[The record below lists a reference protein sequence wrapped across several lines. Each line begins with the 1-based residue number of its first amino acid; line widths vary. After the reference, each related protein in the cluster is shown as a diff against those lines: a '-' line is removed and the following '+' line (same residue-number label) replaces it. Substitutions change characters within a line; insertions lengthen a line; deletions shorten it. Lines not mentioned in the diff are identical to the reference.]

1 MQMNA
6 LFDVCLALDTKNMVT
21 KFDQVCMISPTGPI
35 GLETSDA
42 HLKRLLL

>member
-21 KFDQVCMISPTGPI
+21 KFNQVCMVSPTGPI
-35 GLETSDA
+35 GVETTDA
-42 HLKRLLL
+42 QLKKLRL